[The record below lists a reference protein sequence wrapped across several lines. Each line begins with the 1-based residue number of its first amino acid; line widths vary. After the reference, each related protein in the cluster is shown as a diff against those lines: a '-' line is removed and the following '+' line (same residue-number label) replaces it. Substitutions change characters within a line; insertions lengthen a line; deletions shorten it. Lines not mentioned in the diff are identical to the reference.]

1 MSKEK
6 WHRRW
11 QACQLT
17 RGHKPP
23 SEPWFFMAAFFLTPS
38 SRPQPLGL
46 VPESESHAKC
56 VNQRAGKYQLL
67 AEGPWEG
74 NVTPAVTLEQ
84 KKQAAASPL
93 TTLSAPSNKDRG
105 ENEQAEGHFELQPWR
120 KKHGRDMQRLSDPSG
135 VQFAPTQAKKQ
146 TVCSLWWFFVSKN
159 LLTSICISLS
169 SLWQWIKL
177 ALANLC

>member
-120 KKHGRDMQRLSDPSG
+120 RSMAGTCKGCLIPLG
-135 VQFAPTQAKKQ
+135 F
-146 TVCSLWWFFVSKN
+146 N
-159 LLTSICISLS
+159 LLLHRQRNKLCAHYDGFSFQKIFWHLSVSLYHHCGS
-169 SLWQWIKL
+169 E
-177 ALANLC
+177 

>member
-23 SEPWFFMAAFFLTPS
+23 SEPWFFMAAFLTPS

-120 KKHGRDMQRLSDPSG
+120 RSMAGTCKGCLIPPGFNLLLHRQRNKLCAHYDGFSF
-135 VQFAPTQAKKQ
+135 Q
-146 TVCSLWWFFVSKN
+146 KN

>member
-1 MSKEK
+1 
-6 WHRRW
+6 
-11 QACQLT
+11 
-17 RGHKPP
+17 
-23 SEPWFFMAAFFLTPS
+23 MAAFILTPS

-67 AEGPWEG
+67 AERPWEG

-105 ENEQAEGHFELQPWR
+105 ENAQALRSAEGHFELQPWR
-120 KKHGRDMQRLSDPSG
+120 RSMAGTCKGCLIPRG
-135 VQFAPTQAKKQ
+135 F
-146 TVCSLWWFFVSKN
+146 N
-159 LLTSICISLS
+159 LLLHR
-169 SLWQWIKL
+169 QRNKL
-177 ALANLC
+177 CVHYDGFLFQKSFDIYLYLFIITVAVNKVSYD